1 MKRLFGLGVLLAL
14 PAGVLAQATNFP
26 NTTIRGAAH
35 RICAVYAALQAAAP
49 AACVKLVRSEPFP
62 PDESPLPKYP
72 DAAKEIAA
80 WRKIVKTARWRN
92 FVEVRQVFKD
102 ADAVKGYVIFNIR
115 QNRYRLVTIIH
126 YSREKDVQLTEG
138 HVYIRSFLTHK
149 GYDDPANW
157 EKGVPR

>member
-1 MKRLFGLGVLLAL
+1 MIRLFGLGVLLAL

-72 DAAKEIAA
+72 DAAKAAHVEGDVSFHFEVGSGCATEEITIDDGPEML
-80 WRKIVKTARWRN
+80 RKA
-92 FVEVRQVFKD
+92 VE
-102 ADAVKGYVIFNIR
+102 DAVKDWKYC
-115 QNRYRLVTIIH
+115 
-126 YSREKDVQLTEG
+126 
-138 HVYIRSFLTHK
+138 
-149 GYDDPANW
+149 
-157 EKGVPR
+157 GVPEGQEIHATIAFRLNCPAK